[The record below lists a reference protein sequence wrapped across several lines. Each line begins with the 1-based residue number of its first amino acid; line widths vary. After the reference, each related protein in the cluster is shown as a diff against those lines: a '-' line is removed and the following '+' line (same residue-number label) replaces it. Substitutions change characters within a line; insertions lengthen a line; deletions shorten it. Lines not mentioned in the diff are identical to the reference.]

1 MIYLISK
8 IIFSTFF
15 YIMFKWEVKGKENIP
30 KKGPVILCAN
40 HISWWDPPIIACSI
54 QRKVHYMAK
63 EELFHNP
70 LARYILTSLGAFP
83 IRRKEADRRAIR
95 KSLQILKEGKVLGLF
110 PEGTRSKTGELL
122 KPEAGVALIA
132 LKSKAPIV
140 PIAVRGPYKFFKP
153 IKIIIGEPFYLIND
167 DHKLNSQMLQKYSDE
182 IMDKIQNL
190 LDVH

>member
-1 MIYLISK
+1 M
-8 IIFSTFF
+8 
-15 YIMFKWEVKGKENIP
+15 
-30 KKGPVILCAN
+30 
-40 HISWWDPPIIACSI
+40 
-54 QRKVHYMAK
+54 
-63 EELFHNP
+63 
-70 LARYILTSLGAFP
+70 
-83 IRRKEADRRAIR
+83 
-95 KSLQILKEGKVLGLF
+95 F